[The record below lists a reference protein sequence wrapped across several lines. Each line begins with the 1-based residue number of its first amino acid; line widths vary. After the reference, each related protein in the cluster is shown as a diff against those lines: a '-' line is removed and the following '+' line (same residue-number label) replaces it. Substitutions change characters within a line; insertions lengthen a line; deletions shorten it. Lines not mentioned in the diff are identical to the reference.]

1 MKRYIKD
8 DEITHVRIKLSTLR
22 TLRYRF
28 KPYKGET
35 AARYF
40 HRLADWILANKKER
54 EFDDN

>member
-40 HRLADWILANKKER
+40 HRLADLSLKELTKELKR
-54 EFDDN
+54 I